1 MAITKSKRRQV
12 RAVTST
18 LAANTVYPLYDN
30 AQLLLTD
37 SGEDFTAAAVGSSWL
52 TKTESN
58 PTGYN
63 GEDMHHRIIV
73 HTHTAS
79 SEANYVAVWVSTE
92 DDAGHFVE
100 LARYDGTTNND
111 AVVVTGS
118 LNQAPYKYV
127 AVEVIGHAVSVDIES
142 WGTNVR

>member
-12 RAVTST
+12 RAVGTT

-30 AQLLLTD
+30 AQLLITD

-52 TKTESN
+52 TKTDSN

-73 HTHTAS
+73 HTHTPS

-100 LARYDGTTNND
+100 IARYNGTTKD
-111 AVVVTGS
+111 EPVMVTGD

-127 AVEVIGHAVSVDIES
+127 ALEVIGDVASVDIES
-142 WGTNVR
+142 WGTKVR